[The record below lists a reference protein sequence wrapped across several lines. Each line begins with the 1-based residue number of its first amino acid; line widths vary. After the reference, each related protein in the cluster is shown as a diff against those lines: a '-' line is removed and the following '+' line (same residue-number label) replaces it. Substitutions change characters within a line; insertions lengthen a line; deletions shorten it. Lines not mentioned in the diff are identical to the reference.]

1 MEIKR
6 IEGRK
11 VAGLAALLQ
20 PVDELWYSGE
30 WDEGIFTHT
39 AAVVGSRRMT
49 QYGQRVVEEKLVPQ
63 LVSGGG
69 TVISGMMYGVDQA
82 AHRACMEC
90 GGRTVA
96 VLGFGLKWPGIS
108 TNDLRFMDEIVKKG
122 GLVVSEWE
130 NQPGTLWT
138 FPMRDRIMAA
148 LAQEIYVVEAAA
160 KSGSLITAEWG
171 VKLGRKV
178 WAVPGPV
185 TSKVSEGTN
194 RLIAD
199 GKAQMWLPQQQISL
213 SLKDRDTNNAEI
225 YAMLQN
231 ETLGIDDLARKLKR
245 PVEELGAKLSLLVLS
260 GEIIEKEGK
269 YFLGSGN
276 WVKR

>member
-1 MEIKR
+1 
-6 IEGRK
+6 
-11 VAGLAALLQ
+11 
-20 PVDELWYSGE
+20 
-30 WDEGIFTHT
+30 
-39 AAVVGSRRMT
+39 
-49 QYGQRVVEEKLVPQ
+49 
-63 LVSGGG
+63 
-69 TVISGMMYGVDQA
+69 
-82 AHRACMEC
+82 
-90 GGRTVA
+90 
-96 VLGFGLKWPGIS
+96 
-108 TNDLRFMDEIVKKG
+108 
-122 GLVVSEWE
+122 
-130 NQPGTLWT
+130 
-138 FPMRDRIMAA
+138 MAA

>member
-63 LVSGGG
+63 LVSGGV

-231 ETLGIDDLARKLKR
+231 ETLGIDDLVRKLKR

>member
-1 MEIKR
+1 VEIKR

-49 QYGQRVVEEKLVPQ
+49 QYGQRVVEKLVPQ
-63 LVSGGG
+63 LVSGGV

>member
-49 QYGQRVVEEKLVPQ
+49 QYGQRVVEKLVPQ
-63 LVSGGG
+63 LVSGGV

-231 ETLGIDDLARKLKR
+231 ETLGIDDLVRKLKR

>member
-49 QYGQRVVEEKLVPQ
+49 QYGQRVVEKLVPQ
-63 LVSGGG
+63 LVSGGV

>member
-49 QYGQRVVEEKLVPQ
+49 QYGQRVVEKLVPQ
-63 LVSGGG
+63 LVSGGV

-160 KSGSLITAEWG
+160 KSGSLITAEC
-171 VKLGRKV
+171 
-178 WAVPGPV
+178 
-185 TSKVSEGTN
+185 
-194 RLIAD
+194 
-199 GKAQMWLPQQQISL
+199 
-213 SLKDRDTNNAEI
+213 
-225 YAMLQN
+225 
-231 ETLGIDDLARKLKR
+231 
-245 PVEELGAKLSLLVLS
+245 
-260 GEIIEKEGK
+260 
-269 YFLGSGN
+269 
-276 WVKR
+276 

>member
-63 LVSGGG
+63 LVSGGV

-260 GEIIEKEGK
+260 GEIIEKEWK
-269 YFLGSGN
+269 YFFCSGN
-276 WVKR
+276 FLKK

>member
-63 LVSGGG
+63 LVSGGV

-82 AHRACMEC
+82 AHRACMAS

-96 VLGFGLKWPGIS
+96 VLGWGIDYKGI
-108 TNDLRFMDEIVKKG
+108 TAEDLSIMNEIIEKG

-130 NQPGTLWT
+130 DQAGTLWT
-138 FPMRDRIMAA
+138 FPQRDRIMAA
-148 LAQEIYVVEAAA
+148 LADEVYVVEAAV
-160 KSGSLITAEWG
+160 KSGSMITVEWAI
-171 VKLGRKV
+171 KLGKRV

-185 TSKVSEGTN
+185 TSRVSDGTN
-194 RLIAD
+194 RLIAEK
-199 GKAQMWLPQQQISL
+199 KAQMWLPEQQVSQ
-213 SLKDRDTNNAEI
+213 RTTNDAKSDDKNADI
-225 YAMLQN
+225 YRLLEN
-231 ETLGIDDLARKLKR
+231 ETLTVDELARKLMR
-245 PVEELGAKLSLLVLS
+245 SVNEMGAQLSVMTLS
-260 GEIIEKEGK
+260 GEIKEKDGK
-269 YFLGSGN
+269 YFIGG
-276 WVKR
+276 

>member
-1 MEIKR
+1 
-6 IEGRK
+6 
-11 VAGLAALLQ
+11 
-20 PVDELWYSGE
+20 
-30 WDEGIFTHT
+30 
-39 AAVVGSRRMT
+39 MT

-63 LVSGGG
+63 LVSGGV

>member
-1 MEIKR
+1 VEIKR

-49 QYGQRVVEEKLVPQ
+49 QYGQRVVEKLVPQ
-63 LVSGGG
+63 LVSGGV

-231 ETLGIDDLARKLKR
+231 ETLGIDDLVRKLKR

>member
-1 MEIKR
+1 VEIKR

-63 LVSGGG
+63 LVSGGV

>member
-63 LVSGGG
+63 LVSGGV